1 MAIKLNG
8 VTKSNGGTVR
18 YNSTKF
24 PKLVR
29 FNGSEVWKAETDI
42 TSLFSASDYYHPNG
56 AYQARS
62 VSGSTINLN
71 ATSVS
76 CRNIWTSAIDLSQY
90 NTLTFTVNV
99 TTATQDAGNNPVRW
113 FYVMANGTN
122 AFTGDFGNR
131 SDLSNP
137 YSPNTSFYQIWGST
151 PRNEEFNVGT
161 RTITVDIS
169 SWTGSLK
176 LGLCASCGGANTFS
190 VAVTN
195 VKLQ

>member
-1 MAIKLNG
+1 MPIILNG
-8 VTKSNGGTVR
+8 TTFNNGGTV
-18 YNSTKF
+18 T
-24 PKLVR
+24 
-29 FNGSEVWKAETDI
+29 FNGSTVKEIKFGTTTVWKAETDI

-62 VSGSTINLN
+62 VSGDTINLN

-99 TTATQDAGNNPVRW
+99 TTASQDAGNNPVRW

-131 SDLSNP
+131 SDLTNP
-137 YSPNTSFYQIWGST
+137 DNPNTSFSQIWGST
-151 PRNEEFNVGT
+151 PRNTEFNVGT

-169 SWTGSLK
+169 TWTGSLK

>member
-1 MAIKLNG
+1 MPIVLNG
-8 VTKSNGGTVR
+8 ITKRNGGTV
-18 YNSTKF
+18 T
-24 PKLVR
+24 
-29 FNGSEVWKAETDI
+29 FNGTSLKEVQFNGTTVWKAETDI

-62 VSGSTINLN
+62 KSGNTINLN
-71 ATSVS
+71 ATPSS
-76 CRNIWTSAIDLSQY
+76 CRNIWTPAIDLSQY

-99 TTATQDAGNNPVRW
+99 TTANQQAGNNPVRW
-113 FYVMANGTN
+113 FYVMANASNT
-122 AFTGDFGNR
+122 FTGDFGHR

-137 YSPNTSFYQIWGST
+137 SSTGTSYSQIWGST
-151 PRNEEFNVGT
+151 PRNTEFNVGT

>member
-1 MAIKLNG
+1 MPIVLNG
-8 VTKSNGGTVR
+8 ITKRNGGTVTF
-18 YNSTKF
+18 NGTPVKE
-24 PKLVR
+24 VR
-29 FNGSEVWKAETDI
+29 FNGTTVWKAETDI

-62 VSGSTINLN
+62 KSGDTINLN
-71 ATSVS
+71 ATSVV
-76 CRNIWTSAIDLSQY
+76 CKNIWTPEIDLSQY

-99 TTATQDAGNNPVRW
+99 TRASQDAGNNPVRW
-113 FYVMANGTN
+113 FYVLANGTN
-122 AFTGDFGNR
+122 AFTSDFGNR
-131 SDLSNP
+131 SDLTNPSN
-137 YSPNTSFYQIWGST
+137 PNTSFSQIWGST
-151 PRNEEFNVGT
+151 PRNTEFNVGT